1 MELDCDDVLECT
13 SVSDGLGGLNPAAP
27 PIYQTSIF
35 TFPDYDALVAAL
47 ADENRSTIYS
57 RGRNPTVTEV
67 ERRLARLER
76 GEDCKLFASGMGA
89 ISAVMLGLLEA
100 GNHVLFVGQ
109 VYGPTLQLAQHLARF
124 GLSHDLLRQPAGIE
138 AIAAAIRP
146 ETRMIWVE
154 SPGTMTFELLDL
166 DAIAA
171 LAKARGITTVIDNS
185 WATPLL
191 QKPLTHGF
199 DVVVHTCSKY
209 IGGHSD
215 TVAGAVISTA
225 ARIEQIFYRAFLLNG
240 AAIGP
245 LDAWLILRGLRTLP
259 VRLAQVEASALQVI
273 DFLRQHPRVGRL
285 FHPSLD
291 PRTELVARHL
301 RGFSGLLSF
310 ELRSAGYAEVRDML
324 NRLKTFRLAISWGGF
339 ESLALAAHRGN
350 NAEALHQAGLPEGL
364 IRISVGLEPAD
375 HLIADLRQA
384 LRN

>member
-1 MELDCDDVLECT
+1 MELDRDDVLECT
-13 SVSDGLGGLNPAAP
+13 SVSEGLGGLNPAAP

-47 ADENRSTIYS
+47 ADENHSTIYS
-57 RGRNPTVTEV
+57 RGRNPTVAEV
-67 ERRLARLER
+67 ERRLAKLER

-89 ISAVMLGLLEA
+89 ISAVMLGLLGA
-100 GNHVLFVGQ
+100 GDHVLFVGQ
-109 VYGPTLQLAQHLARF
+109 VYGPTLQLAQHLQNF
-124 GLSHDLLRQPAGIE
+124 GLEHDLLRQPAGIE

-146 ETRMIWVE
+146 DTRMIWVE

-166 DAIAA
+166 DAIAV
-171 LAKARGITTVIDNS
+171 LARARGITTVIDNS

-291 PRTELVARHL
+291 RRTELVERHL

-310 ELRSAGYAEVRDML
+310 ELRGAGYAEVREVL

-350 NAEALHQAGLPEGL
+350 NAEALQQAGLPEGL

-384 LRN
+384 LGN